1 MKPYKLNSIRI
12 KNFKAIRDSGIIKLS
27 LLTIFIGN
35 NGSGKSSVIEGL
47 QTLEKIIQ
55 EGLDEAVFP
64 WHGFEHI
71 WNQNVPHSSKG
82 ETGTKRARQTNPMEF
97 QIKGSGPKSQYF
109 SGVYNYVLKATMG
122 NGGNDLFIQEES
134 LKFRQGISMTRDAWG
149 ELVFVGGDDEGRNK
163 SHLEDGLSMVK
174 DLGVG
179 GLGDWQFLLLD
190 PANMSNPVPQRRAS
204 RVTRL
209 NYDGSNVAQYLLA
222 LRDKDPNIIDD
233 IVSLMAQVLPY
244 AADFQ
249 PSITSEIER
258 SVYLQMTEHGHKI
271 PGWLLS
277 TGTLRVLALF
287 SVLLDP
293 DPPPLI
299 VVEEIENGLD
309 PRTIHLLIDII
320 REVVESKKTQVIIT
334 THSPYLLDL
343 VPLSSIVLVNRNDGG
358 EPEFVRPGDDEEIKD
373 WAKRFAPGKLYTTG
387 KLLPR

>member
-1 MKPYKLNSIRI
+1 MKSVKLNSIRI
-12 KNFKAIRDSGIIKLS
+12 KNFKAIQDSGIIKLS
-27 LLTIFIGN
+27 PLTVFIGN
-35 NGSGKSSVIEGL
+35 NGSGKSSVIEGF
-47 QTLEKIIQ
+47 QTLEKIVQ
-55 EGLDEAVFP
+55 EGLDDAVLP

-71 WNQNVPHSSKG
+71 WNQNVLHDHQK
-82 ETGTKRARQTNPMEF
+82 ETETKRACQTNSMEF
-97 QIKGSGPKSQYF
+97 QLKGVMPKGVIQSGSF
-109 SGVYNYVLKATMG
+109 NYGLKATMG

-134 LKFRQGISMTRDAWG
+134 LRFRQGLSMSRDAWG
-149 ELVFVGGDDEGRNK
+149 EVCFEGGGERKNK
-163 SHLEDGLSMVK
+163 SLLTDGVSMVQ

-179 GLGDWQFLLLD
+179 GLGQWQFLLLD
-190 PANMSNPVPQRRAS
+190 PANMGNPVPQRRAS

-209 NYDGSNVAQYLLA
+209 NYDGSNVAQYLLY
-222 LRDKDPNIIDD
+222 LREKDPNVIDD
-233 IVSLMAQVLPY
+233 IVSLMSQVLPY

-249 PSITSEIER
+249 PNITSEIER
-258 SVYLQMTEHGHKI
+258 SVYLQMTEHEHKI

-309 PRTIHLLIDII
+309 PRTIHLLVNII

-343 VPLSSIVLVNRNDGG
+343 VSLSSIVLVNRDDRG
-358 EPEFVRPGDDEEIKD
+358 EPKFVRPGDDAEIRD

-387 KLLPR
+387 RLLPR